1 MGLNQAIDELRQNLE
16 EINKQHKLKRLW
28 KVLRFL
34 LIGFLI
40 GRDSDKRISE
50 LNIKN
55 RLILKSLINH
65 FEDLEHIERIK
76 DFADSYT
83 QLTNIEERMRAF
95 KEELADA
102 QNLVLNL
109 EERLEKYREM
119 IVTYTQ
125 RAIEQRE
132 HAIDKK
138 VEGIVNSGTYLIY
151 SDKQRCIDTIKSFE
165 EDLNYC
171 DQSDVLDNEYIDE
184 SRKKLEK
191 SRQTVLD

>member
-16 EINKQHKLKRLW
+16 EINKQHKLKRLR

-83 QLTNIEERMRAF
+83 FIPIKDF
-95 KEELADA
+95 
-102 QNLVLNL
+102 
-109 EERLEKYREM
+109 
-119 IVTYTQ
+119 
-125 RAIEQRE
+125 
-132 HAIDKK
+132 
-138 VEGIVNSGTYLIY
+138 
-151 SDKQRCIDTIKSFE
+151 DTTI
-165 EDLNYC
+165 
-171 DQSDVLDNEYIDE
+171 
-184 SRKKLEK
+184 
-191 SRQTVLD
+191 